1 MLTKAEFLA
10 SLQREH
16 DITLHLVSKLTPVL
30 AEFRL
35 SPGQRS
41 TLELLRYLTV
51 QIEGTLGFFLTA
63 SWDGWETAEEAA
75 KGLTLDQIPG
85 ALAAQM
91 TRVQAQLA
99 AFDETTFAARR
110 CTTFSGHE
118 TTLAHALLEHTL
130 KFAVAYKMQ
139 LFLQAKAAG
148 PELGSSNLW
157 AGKDPA
163 PKN

>member
-51 QIEGTLGFFLTA
+51 QIEGTLSFFLTA

-75 KGLTLDQIPG
+75 KSLTLEQIPD
-85 ALAAQM
+85 ALADQM
-91 TRVQAQLA
+91 SRVQAQLA
-99 AFDETTFAARR
+99 TLDEAAFAARR
-110 CTTFSGHE
+110 CTTFSGQE
-118 TTLAHALLEHTL
+118 AALAHALFEHTL

-148 PELGSSNLW
+148 AELGSSNLW

>member
-75 KGLTLDQIPG
+75 KLVISAGLIYPEDLPAPG
-85 ALAAQM
+85 A
-91 TRVQAQLA
+91 
-99 AFDETTFAARR
+99 
-110 CTTFSGHE
+110 
-118 TTLAHALLEHTL
+118 
-130 KFAVAYKMQ
+130 
-139 LFLQAKAAG
+139 
-148 PELGSSNLW
+148 
-157 AGKDPA
+157 A
-163 PKN
+163 PDLP